1 MTDRRTSDANTPLAC
16 VVLAAGMGTRM
27 VSRRPKVLHKVAGR
41 PLIGWLMETLRTL
54 SPDKIVV
61 VAGPDSKEIES
72 ATGPGVR
79 IAVQT
84 ERKGTADAVRA
95 ALPALKGFS
104 GDVLI
109 ACGDAPFVDAR
120 TLRALADRRRET
132 GAGIAVAAVDDGDPS
147 GYGRMV
153 LDDAGFLDRIVE
165 DKDCTPTQKKIR
177 LWNAGLYAVDGARLE
192 GWIARI
198 GNANAQGEFYLTD
211 LPAIAAGDGAK
222 TAVLTCRD
230 ADEFAGV
237 NTREQLADVEKSMQ
251 KKLRRAAMA
260 AGATLIDP
268 KTVYLSWD
276 TTIGRDSVIGPHVV
290 FGPGVHVGEGV
301 EILPFSHIEGA
312 RVEPGARIG
321 PFARLRPG
329 AHVGEGAHVGNF
341 VEIKNAT
348 MGAGAKANHL
358 AYIGDAQIGAKANIG
373 AGVITCN
380 YDGFDKHK
388 TLIGAGAFVGSDVTL
403 VAPVA
408 VGDGAYVGAGSTIT
422 RDVPSDALVVARAR
436 PTVCE
441 GWARTYREKKGK
453 RKAS

>member
-1 MTDRRTSDANTPLAC
+1 
-16 VVLAAGMGTRM
+16 
-27 VSRRPKVLHKVAGR
+27 
-41 PLIGWLMETLRTL
+41 
-54 SPDKIVV
+54 
-61 VAGPDSKEIES
+61 
-72 ATGPGVR
+72 
-79 IAVQT
+79 
-84 ERKGTADAVRA
+84 
-95 ALPALKGFS
+95 
-104 GDVLI
+104 
-109 ACGDAPFVDAR
+109 
-120 TLRALADRRRET
+120 
-132 GAGIAVAAVDDGDPS
+132 
-147 GYGRMV
+147 
-153 LDDAGFLDRIVE
+153 
-165 DKDCTPTQKKIR
+165 
-177 LWNAGLYAVDGARLE
+177 
-192 GWIARI
+192 
-198 GNANAQGEFYLTD
+198 
-211 LPAIAAGDGAK
+211 
-222 TAVLTCRD
+222 
-230 ADEFAGV
+230 
-237 NTREQLADVEKSMQ
+237 
-251 KKLRRAAMA
+251 
-260 AGATLIDP
+260 
-268 KTVYLSWD
+268 
-276 TTIGRDSVIGPHVV
+276 VV